1 MLRNVRASRKF
12 LAPTLLVVLISVS
25 FLVPVLFPSNAQ
37 TPFCPG
43 NLLKNGDF
51 STGIVVVGSGNFPPS
66 TVPSWSSAFGS
77 TPQISA
83 GPGCNGNPGFISM
96 WGNKTVG
103 EAIQQSGLNIQVGHT
118 YKLSAC
124 VKWLNNNPSL
134 PNYVRF
140 NVRASIGNLT
150 SYSATPPPGSQIG
163 VTSNITS
170 TNWTSI
176 TLPNWMANAAYNTI
190 TINPENDNTAN
201 DGNTVSWGQ
210 IDSICLQEVFPPDFK
225 ATTVCLGTP
234 TTFNSSVTGA
244 SSWDWDFGDGSPHGN
259 QQNPTH
265 QYMSAGSFNVKLCI
279 NGTTNCITKPVI
291 VNAPPPAP
299 VITGPA
305 SSCGNQTATYSVPA
319 APGLSYSWTATNGT
333 INGSSTGSSVSITW
347 NGANTGVV
355 SVTVTN
361 KAGCSSTKRM
371 EVIGCN
377 LGQGDCC
384 MNFQAKTDLKS
395 LVDQGNGVYDFTATL
410 SVGPNIIR
418 VVADVVSTTVT
429 YSPTTCGTAGP
440 INGYLLSAGN
450 VSGFSQSLLV
460 PNGHVA
466 IWQGSGATVSG
477 LDFPMQ
483 IHLPPPP
490 TNSHCFEYVTICVKY
505 TFLDKNCKSCE
516 VIHCYG
522 PFRRGGLIKFPNDLK
537 EITDLKAVEAQP

>member
-1 MLRNVRASRKF
+1 
-12 LAPTLLVVLISVS
+12 
-25 FLVPVLFPSNAQ
+25 
-37 TPFCPG
+37 
-43 NLLKNGDF
+43 
-51 STGIVVVGSGNFPPS
+51 
-66 TVPSWSSAFGS
+66 
-77 TPQISA
+77 
-83 GPGCNGNPGFISM
+83 M

-124 VKWLNNNPSL
+124 VKWLNNNPIL

-140 NVRASIGNLT
+140 NVRAGNPT
-150 SYSATPPPGSQIG
+150 SYSAPPPPGSQIG

-176 TLPNWMANAAYNTI
+176 TLPNWTANAAYNTI

-210 IDSICLQEVFPPDFK
+210 IDSICLQEVFPPDFQ
-225 ATTVCLGTP
+225 ATTVCLGKP
-234 TTFNSSVTGA
+234 TTFTSNVTGA
-244 SSWDWDFGDGSPHGN
+244 TSWDWDFGDGSPHGN

-265 QYMSAGSFNVKLCI
+265 LYTSAGSFNVKLCV

-291 VNAPPPAP
+291 VNAPPPPP

-333 INGSSTGSSVSITW
+333 INGSSTGSSVSVTW
-347 NGANTGVV
+347 NGANTGVI

-361 KAGCSSTKRM
+361 KAGCSSITRM
-371 EVIGCN
+371 EVTGCN
-377 LGQGDCC
+377 LEQGDCC
-384 MNFQAKTDLKS
+384 TNFQAKTDLKS
-395 LVDQGNGVYDFTATL
+395 LVDHGNGVYDFTATL

-429 YSPTTCGTAGP
+429 YSSSACGTAGP
-440 INGYLLSAGN
+440 INGYVLSAGN
-450 VSGFSQSLLV
+450 VSGFSQSVLV

-466 IWQGSGATVSG
+466 IWHSSGATVSG

-490 TNSHCFEYVTICVKY
+490 TNPHCFEYVTICIKY

-516 VIHCYG
+516 VIRCYG
-522 PFRRGGLIKFPNDLK
+522 PFRRGGMIKFPNDLK